1 MAAVRALLLLG
12 GLVATV
18 FLALMLAT
26 TSGHFVAEVPD
37 LYVVCQYARAMAEGH
52 PFRYNAGEAPTTG
65 STSLLHTA
73 VLAAADAAGAR
84 GEGLVAFAVLL
95 GALYYL
101 ASIFLAVRIGTRLAG
116 GREGRLAGG
125 LVALGGPVVW
135 GYLYGSDIA
144 LFLLLALFLLDRWL
158 AYWQSGRAGGL
169 AVAGSLLALA
179 RPEGLP
185 IALSLGAASLLRKGA
200 VSRRDRV
207 LPWVPVAAGAAVVVL
222 QRAMTGQWLSTSVA
236 DKALLPNYG
245 LVQGMDAA
253 LKYGVDVLRGLLL
266 GFYPAEAPI
275 GFAQGQAPFAFPPL
289 GLLFVLLAAATL
301 PASFRLPAR
310 VWLLVVTAIFAL
322 VGPNVFMGV
331 QFNRYLL
338 WAFPGLLA
346 FVAVGLGAA
355 TRLLA
360 RDDDALER
368 VLFRAGAA
376 LFLLLGALS
385 TGRFA
390 AVYAEMAGATW
401 RREIPAAE
409 WIRAHLPRGATIAN
423 VATSIE
429 YLTGHHNLNL
439 HGVTSPGFVGS
450 RPVEKEA
457 DLYEA
462 LCRLP
467 RDERP
472 TYLLVTRSGLDN
484 SALLPRFADG
494 PPLYETS
501 SLDDDLLLFRAKWDL
516 VGRNAL
522 AYLPETRRAVAGLAE
537 VDRLNVCDVVDER
550 AHAYRHRSRRGELL
564 IGGFVGIDDY
574 HLPAGD
580 LTVADGGRAIFGDE
594 SFRVRSRRGR
604 PLVVVLRTLRTVQ
617 VQALRA
623 AGGLVAK
630 VEIPA
635 ADVAVE
641 AGGRTVA
648 RLEIPNGP
656 GWNEHV
662 FAIPADAVG
671 DGSTEL
677 RLSGRYASFQYWFY
691 QLP

>member
-1 MAAVRALLLLG
+1 VRTLLLVG
-12 GLVATV
+12 VLVATV

-26 TSGHFVAEVPD
+26 TSGHFVAQIPD

-65 STSLLHTA
+65 ATSLLHTA
-73 VLAAADAAGAR
+73 VLAAAQAAGAR

-95 GALYYL
+95 GACYYL
-101 ASIFLAVRIGTRLAG
+101 VSILLAVRVGTRLAG
-116 GREGRLAGG
+116 EREGRLAGA
-125 LVALGGPVVW
+125 LVAVGGPVVW

-169 AVAGSLLALA
+169 AVAGTLLALA

-185 IALSLGAASLLRKGA
+185 VALGLGAASLLRKEGS
-200 VSRRDRV
+200 SRRDRV
-207 LPWVPVAAGAAVVVL
+207 LPWVPVLAGVSVVVL
-222 QRAMTGQWLSTSVA
+222 QGAMTGEWLSTSAA

-266 GFYPAEAPI
+266 GFYPSEAPI
-275 GFAQGQAPFAFPPL
+275 GFSQGQASFAFPPL
-289 GLLFVLLAAATL
+289 GLLFVLLAAVKPPPSL
-301 PASFRLPAR
+301 RVPAR
-310 VWLLVVTAIFAL
+310 VWLLLVAVIFAL

-331 QFNRYLL
+331 HFNRYLL

-346 FVAVGLGAA
+346 FVAVGLGVA

-360 RDDDALER
+360 RDDGTLER
-368 VLFRAGAA
+368 TLFRAGAG
-376 LFLLLGALS
+376 LFLLLGTLS
-385 TGRFA
+385 TARFA
-390 AVYAEMAGATW
+390 AIYAEMAGATW

-409 WIRAHLPRGATIAN
+409 WIRAHLPPGATIAN

-457 DLYEA
+457 DLFEA
-462 LCRLP
+462 LGRLP
-467 RDERP
+467 EAERP
-472 TYLLVTRSGLDN
+472 TYLLVTRSGID
-484 SALLPRFADG
+484 SSVLLPRLADG

-501 SLDDDLLLFRAKWDL
+501 SLADDLMLFRATWDL
-516 VGRNAL
+516 VGRNAV
-522 AYLPETRRAVAGLAE
+522 AYLPETRRAVSGLEE

-550 AHAYRHRSRRGELL
+550 AHGYRHRSRRGELL
-564 IGGFVGIDDY
+564 IGGFVGLDDY
-574 HLPAGD
+574 HLPTGD
-580 LTVADGGRAIFGDE
+580 LTVADGGRAIFGFE
-594 SFRVRSRRGR
+594 SFRVRSRGGR
-604 PLVVVLRTLRTVQ
+604 PLVVVLRTLRTVH

-623 AGGLVAK
+623 QGALAADL
-630 VEIPA
+630 EIP
-635 ADVAVE
+635 VANMTVE

-648 RLEIPNGP
+648 RLEMPNGP

-662 FAIPADAVG
+662 FTIPADAVG
-671 DGSTEL
+671 EGTTEL
-677 RLSGRYASFQYWFY
+677 RLSGRYASFEYWFY
-691 QLP
+691 Q